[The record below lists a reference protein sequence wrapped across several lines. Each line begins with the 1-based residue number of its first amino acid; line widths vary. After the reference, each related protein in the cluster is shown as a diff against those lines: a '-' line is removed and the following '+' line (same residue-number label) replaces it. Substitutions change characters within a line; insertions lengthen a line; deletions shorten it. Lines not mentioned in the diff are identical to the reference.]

1 MAVVLTILLF
11 GGVVVLHEL
20 GHFITAKI
28 NKIKINAFSIG
39 MGPAIFSWRSGET
52 KYFLRAFP
60 IGGYVSIDDDN
71 FEKTPIQKKI
81 AVVLAGSLVNIIS
94 GFLVI
99 SIIVLIQGQFVSTKV
114 KSVNLEQ
121 NKIQVGDCIK
131 SVNNH
136 HIFGS
141 NDLIFELSKIDDNM
155 PINLTIS
162 RNNEIIELHDVGY
175 LRQDGEKSY
184 RTLGISLDVEQLTFL
199 NFFKTSFNKS
209 IFVTKLVWISICD
222 LVTGKISIDNISGP
236 IGFTKSVSDAKNNGV
251 LSILSLFPLLS
262 INIGIFN
269 LLPFPA
275 LDGGRFIFLL
285 FELIF
290 RSKIKKSFQN
300 YVNALGIL
308 ILIFLFIV
316 IAIKDICSFF

>member
-11 GGVVVLHEL
+11 GVVVVFHEL

-28 NKIKINAFSIG
+28 NKVKINAFSIG
-39 MGPAIFSWRSGET
+39 MGPSIFSWGSGET
-52 KYFLRAFP
+52 KYFLRALP

-71 FEKTPIQKKI
+71 FEKTPIQKRI
-81 AVVLAGSLVNIIS
+81 AVILAGSLVNIIS

-114 KSVNLEQ
+114 KSVNLDQ
-121 NKIQVGDCIK
+121 NKIQAGDCIK
-131 SVNNH
+131 SINTH
-136 HIFGS
+136 HIFGA
-141 NDLIFELSKIDDNM
+141 NDLIFELSKIEDDM
-155 PINLTIS
+155 PVNLTVL
-162 RNNEIIELHDVGY
+162 RNNEIIELNDVGY
-175 LRQDGEKSY
+175 FIKDGEKSY
-184 RTLGISLDVEQLTFL
+184 RTLGISLDVEQLTFS
-199 NFFKTSFNKS
+199 NFFTTSFNKS
-209 IFVTKLVWISICD
+209 VFVTKLVWISICD

-236 IGFTKSVSDAKNNGV
+236 VGFTKSVSDAKNQGA
-251 LSILSLFPLLS
+251 LSVISLFPLLS

-290 RSKIKKSFQN
+290 RRKIKKSFQN

-316 IAIKDICSFF
+316 VAIKDICSFF

>member
-11 GGVVVLHEL
+11 GIVIVIHEL
-20 GHFITAKI
+20 GHFITAKF
-28 NKIKINAFSIG
+28 NKVKINAFSIG
-39 MGPAIFSWRSGET
+39 MGPAIFSYVKGET

-71 FEKTPIQKKI
+71 FEKTSVQRRI
-81 AVVLAGSLVNIIS
+81 AIILAGSLVNIIS

-99 SIIVLIQGQFVSTKV
+99 SIIVLVQGQFVSTKV

-121 NKIQVGDCIK
+121 QNIQVGDYIE

-136 HIFGS
+136 HVFGA
-141 NDLIFELSKIDDNM
+141 NDLIFELSKVDDNT
-155 PINLTIS
+155 PINLTVL
-162 RNNEIIELHDVGY
+162 RNNEIVELHDVGY
-175 LRQDGEKSY
+175 FSSDGERNR

-199 NFFKTSFNKS
+199 NFFETSFNSS
-209 IFVTKLVWISICD
+209 IFVTKLTWISICD
-222 LVTGKISIDNISGP
+222 LIMGKISISNVSGP
-236 IGFTKSVSDAKNNGV
+236 IGFTKSVSDAKNNGI
-251 LSILSLFPLLS
+251 LSVISLFPLLS

-285 FELIF
+285 IELISK
-290 RSKIKKSFQN
+290 RKIKKSFQN
-300 YVNALGIL
+300 YVNTLGIL

-316 IAIKDICSFF
+316 IAIKDIFSFF